1 MTIALTGMG
10 SNEMARVGIEIEVES
25 SEVDTPSIA
34 QAIAEGQ
41 LTGWELD
48 LNEHSLRGGS
58 FGWEIKTSGRG
69 IEMDTVWS
77 ALSQLYPIVRGSTG
91 SWRAAVHTHVD
102 IIELTYPQRA
112 LVLGLGYALDRSIF
126 ALVSPERTE
135 SNFCVPLD
143 HKPNEVL
150 SAIRAMAQ
158 LSQPRP
164 YGKYSSIN
172 INPMSELGTFEFRH
186 MKTPASGTTV
196 SSVTSMLQDIYKFV
210 VAANEVI
217 SVASYV
223 NPPQTT
229 VEAAASFFA
238 LASNKFLWDRVGLRV
253 DPEAAL
259 AVAIALSEAE
269 RLEQL
274 YEGNTENSIAA
285 RIRTRLLVPETSYA
299 DFMSRRALE
308 IQEHDAEE
316 EEFDAWP
323 VDEEEEEW
331 DSGEVDEMGR
341 EVREREREEVGD
353 I

>member
-1 MTIALTGMG
+1 
-10 SNEMARVGIEIEVES
+10 MARVGIEIEVES
-25 SEVDTPSIA
+25 SEVDTHSIA
-34 QAIAEGQ
+34 QAIDEGH
-41 LTGWELD
+41 LTGWALD

-58 FGWEIKTSGRG
+58 LGWEIKTTGRG
-69 IEMDTVWS
+69 IEMDTVWA

-102 IIELTYPQRA
+102 VNELTYPQRA

-150 SAIRAMAQ
+150 TAVKTMARIH
-158 LSQPRP
+158 QPRP

-172 INPMSELGTFEFRH
+172 INPMSDLGTFEFRH

-196 SSVTSMLQDIYKFV
+196 SSVNSMLQDIYKFV
-210 VAANEVI
+210 VAANEVV

-223 NPPQTT
+223 PAPQTT
-229 VEAAASFFA
+229 ADVVSSFFA

-259 AVAIALSEAE
+259 AVAIALSEVG

-274 YEGNTENSIAA
+274 DEGDTVNSIVE
-285 RIRTRLLVPETSYA
+285 RVRTRRLASSGEPTQDYS
-299 DFMSRRALE
+299 DFIRRHGL
-308 IQEHDAEE
+308 E
-316 EEFDAWP
+316 EEFDDWP
-323 VDEEEEEW
+323 VDEEEEQ